1 MPLSRR
7 TEQRSIRNRRTS
19 APGELEE
26 KFFYSMDAGSTLEN
40 GKEWCVT
47 VTRTMEALYQATLTY
62 TVRILFRSKKAHQDD
77 DYQSPLEYAL
87 NLIAERASFVLSA
100 LTFDSF
106 ITPLSRLHF
115 STTENERSDIG
126 LARFYAEISVDF
138 LA

>member
-1 MPLSRR
+1 MKAERI
-7 TEQRSIRNRRTS
+7 RSKDAAIIVALKQAEYKTLEDERS
-19 APGELEE
+19 GDELEE

-100 LTFDSF
+100 LTFDSLMTPF
-106 ITPLSRLHF
+106 ITPPF
-115 STTENERSDIG
+115 FDNEEMSDQI
-126 LARFYAEISVDF
+126 
-138 LA
+138 